1 MVQAFSLERFIR
13 FGSSKIFHK
22 TEVSINPVKGR
33 NFVYIAMEPWVSKK
47 NFISL
52 TILKLETRF
61 ES

>member
-22 TEVSINPVKGR
+22 TEVSVNPVKGR

-47 NFISL
+47 TL
-52 TILKLETRF
+52 YH
-61 ES
+61 